1 MQSEV
6 IYLTRE
12 GDKDNYSGTITWL
25 LEVTRGT
32 VQYVQCC
39 RVAQSLSLL
48 LLLPQLPLVLC
59 LPAGYGEAGGRR
71 TSAARLSW

>member
-6 IYLTRE
+6 VYLTRE
-12 GDKDNYSGTITWL
+12 GDKVNNSSTITWL
-25 LEVTRGT
+25 LDVTRGT

-59 LPAGYGEAGGRR
+59 LPVGHGEAGGGV
-71 TSAARLSW
+71 RLVLA

>member
-12 GDKDNYSGTITWL
+12 GDKVNYSDTITCL

-39 RVAQSLSLL
+39 HVA
-48 LLLPQLPLVLC
+48 LV
-59 LPAGYGEAGGRR
+59 EI
-71 TSAARLSW
+71 SACALTNGSRPFAKVHT

>member
-1 MQSEV
+1 MF
-6 IYLTRE
+6 YLTRE
-12 GDKDNYSGTITWL
+12 GDKVNYSDTITWPL
-25 LEVTRGT
+25 AVTRGT

-59 LPAGYGEAGGRR
+59 LPVGHGEAGGG
-71 TSAARLSW
+71 AHLLLA